1 MRCSCLQFN
10 AAGMRF
16 AANCFDTGE
25 RSLYPVSCG
34 DYACRPARFSRIS
47 MTDNT
52 EKETGGGASEAT
64 AAQKAGGQ
72 GIRVPRAVRKRL
84 RAAAVAK
91 VRQDIIH
98 AGRSEADYAAE
109 DLEYLVAEKE
119 KEIWSGIG
127 WKGFGI
133 VALLLGI
140 NIGI

>member
-1 MRCSCLQFN
+1 MSDGQE
-10 AAGMRF
+10 AA
-16 AANCFDTGE
+16 
-25 RSLYPVSCG
+25 
-34 DYACRPARFSRIS
+34 PAKPSR
-47 MTDNT
+47 MP
-52 EKETGGGASEAT
+52 K
-64 AAQKAGGQ
+64 
-72 GIRVPRAVRKRL
+72 AVRKRL
-84 RAAAVAK
+84 RAAAIAK

-98 AGRSEADYAAE
+98 AGRREDDYSEE

>member
-1 MRCSCLQFN
+1 MSEEEKPPS
-10 AAGMRF
+10 G
-16 AANCFDTGE
+16 
-25 RSLYPVSCG
+25 P
-34 DYACRPARFSRIS
+34 RI
-47 MTDNT
+47 
-52 EKETGGGASEAT
+52 
-64 AAQKAGGQ
+64 
-72 GIRVPRAVRKRL
+72 PRTLRKRL

-98 AGRSEADYAAE
+98 AGRSEGDYAQE

-127 WKGFGI
+127 WKGFGV

>member
-1 MRCSCLQFN
+1 
-10 AAGMRF
+10 
-16 AANCFDTGE
+16 
-25 RSLYPVSCG
+25 
-34 DYACRPARFSRIS
+34 
-47 MTDNT
+47 MTESNT
-52 EKETGGGASEAT
+52 ETGL
-64 AAQKAGGQ
+64 
-72 GIRVPRAVRKRL
+72 RVPKPLRRRL

-91 VRQDIIH
+91 VRQDMIH
-98 AGRSEADYAAE
+98 AGRSETEYTEE

>member
-1 MRCSCLQFN
+1 MTEGKAKS
-10 AAGMRF
+10 G
-16 AANCFDTGE
+16 
-25 RSLYPVSCG
+25 
-34 DYACRPARFSRIS
+34 SRIP
-47 MTDNT
+47 
-52 EKETGGGASEAT
+52 KV
-64 AAQKAGGQ
+64 
-72 GIRVPRAVRKRL
+72 IRKRL
-84 RAAAVAK
+84 REAAVAK

-98 AGRSEADYAAE
+98 AGRSEADYAPE

>member
-1 MRCSCLQFN
+1 MLG
-10 AAGMRF
+10 AWKF
-16 AANCFDTGE
+16 ADGVRMSETE
-25 RSLYPVSCG
+25 KK
-34 DYACRPARFSRIS
+34 PAR
-47 MTDNT
+47 
-52 EKETGGGASEAT
+52 A
-64 AAQKAGGQ
+64 
-72 GIRVPRAVRKRL
+72 RVPRAVRRRL
-84 RAAAVAK
+84 REAAVAK

-98 AGRSEADYAAE
+98 AGRSESDYSEE

>member
-1 MRCSCLQFN
+1 M
-10 AAGMRF
+10 
-16 AANCFDTGE
+16 
-25 RSLYPVSCG
+25 
-34 DYACRPARFSRIS
+34 
-47 MTDNT
+47 
-52 EKETGGGASEAT
+52 SEAD
-64 AAQKAGGQ
+64 AGSTS
-72 GIRVPRAVRKRL
+72 RVPKALRKRL

-98 AGRSEADYAAE
+98 AGRSESEYAQE

-140 NIGI
+140 NIGV

>member
-1 MRCSCLQFN
+1 
-10 AAGMRF
+10 
-16 AANCFDTGE
+16 
-25 RSLYPVSCG
+25 
-34 DYACRPARFSRIS
+34 
-47 MTDNT
+47 MTEQNLKPKST
-52 EKETGGGASEAT
+52 SS
-64 AAQKAGGQ
+64 
-72 GIRVPRAVRKRL
+72 VPKAVRKRL

-98 AGRSEADYAAE
+98 AGRTEGDYSQE

-127 WKGFGI
+127 WKSFGV